1 MLLCWA
7 VQVCNKPRKLE
18 MKKREN
24 ETLSEREQS
33 EGDALLPHAL
43 QHLNKKMQ
51 WIVQGFKGLWVECQ
65 CKLTSKYT
73 IFSKDFDL
81 VVVVFLYRLKKIVNR
96 EYRTKHQHEENILI
110 YCACAVVIHINY

>member
-1 MLLCWA
+1 M
-7 VQVCNKPRKLE
+7 CNKPRKLE

-51 WIVQGFKGLWVECQ
+51 
-65 CKLTSKYT
+65 
-73 IFSKDFDL
+73 
-81 VVVVFLYRLKKIVNR
+81 
-96 EYRTKHQHEENILI
+96 
-110 YCACAVVIHINY
+110 